1 MGRMQGKSRFATAL
15 AAVFAAALLTAPSA
29 GAAPNVT
36 IGSPLA
42 LSFTSTAF
50 MNVATTA
57 NLALPEP
64 DARTTSPVFGTV
76 VRWRVLQAAG
86 GPLRLQVLR
95 PNENGTF
102 TAVATSGPQTPQS
115 LGTEEFATNLPIQP
129 GDRIGVVNTNSSDK
143 LGVVTVA
150 GASLVFWAPPLA
162 NNESRAPNP
171 MGPFTAE
178 IALNADV
185 RPVSNDFSFGG
196 VKKNK
201 NKGTAKLTVSVP
213 DPGTLSLSGTGLK
226 KTTAEATQPGD
237 VTLAV
242 KSKGKKKTKLKST
255 GKVKV
260 KPTVTF
266 APTGIDPGTESKKL
280 VLKKN

>member
-1 MGRMQGKSRFATAL
+1 MQGKRRFATAL
-15 AAVFAAALLTAPSA
+15 AAAFAAALLSAPSA

-50 MNVATTA
+50 GNVATTA

-64 DARTTSPVFGTV
+64 DTRTTSPVFGTV
-76 VRWRVLQAAG
+76 VKWRVLQAAG

-115 LGTEEFATNLPIQP
+115 LGTEEFATSLPIQP
-129 GDRIGVVNTNSSDK
+129 GDRIGVVNTNTTDK
-143 LGVVTVA
+143 LGVVSVA

-171 MGPFTAE
+171 MGPFAAE
-178 IALNADV
+178 MALNADV
-185 RPVSNDFSFGG
+185 RPVSNDIKFDG

-201 NKGTAKLTVSVP
+201 QKGTAKLTVSVP
-213 DPGTLSLSGTGLK
+213 DAGTLTLAGAGLK
-226 KTTAEATQPGD
+226 KTTAEAAEPGD

-242 KSKGKKKTKLKST
+242 KSKGAKKTKLRNR

-260 KPTVTF
+260 RPAVTF
-266 APTGIDPGTESKKL
+266 APTGIEPGTESTKV
-280 VLKKN
+280 VLKKS

>member
-1 MGRMQGKSRFATAL
+1 MQGKSRIATAL
-15 AAVFAAALLTAPSA
+15 AVVSAVALFTAPSA
-29 GAAPNVT
+29 GAASNVT

-57 NLALPEP
+57 NTALPEP
-64 DARTTSPVFGTV
+64 DTRTSSPVFGTV
-76 VRWRVLQAAG
+76 VKWRVLQAAG

-95 PNENGTF
+95 PNEDGTF
-102 TAVATSGPQTPQS
+102 TGVATSAPQTPQS

-129 GDRIGVVNTNSSDK
+129 GDRIGVINTNNSDR

-150 GASLVFWAPPLA
+150 GASLIFWAPPLA
-162 NNESRAPNP
+162 NSESRAPNP
-171 MGPFTAE
+171 MGPFSAE

-185 RPVSNDFSFGG
+185 RPVSNDFDLGA

-201 NKGTAKLTVSVP
+201 HKGTAKLTVTVP
-213 DPGTLSLSGTGLK
+213 DPGTLTLSGAGLK
-226 KTTAEATQPGD
+226 KTTAEATEPGD

-242 KSKGKKKTKLKST
+242 KSKGAKRTKLRNT

-260 KPTVTF
+260 KPSVTF
-266 APTGIDPGTESKKL
+266 APTGIAPGTESRKL
-280 VLKKN
+280 VLKKKG

>member
-1 MGRMQGKSRFATAL
+1 MGRMQGKRRVATAL
-15 AAVFAAALLTAPSA
+15 AAVFAVTLLAAPSA

-50 MNVATTA
+50 GNVATTA
-57 NLALPEP
+57 NTALPEP
-64 DARTTSPVFGTV
+64 DTKVASPVFGTV
-76 VRWRVLQAAG
+76 VKWRVLQAAG

-95 PNENGTF
+95 PNENGTS

-115 LGTEEFATNLPIQP
+115 LGTEEFTTNLPIQP
-129 GDRIGVVNTNSSDK
+129 GDRIGVVNTNTTDK
-143 LGVVTVA
+143 LGVTTVA
-150 GASLVFWAPPLA
+150 GASLIFWAPPLA
-162 NNESRAPNP
+162 NNESRSPNP
-171 MGPFTAE
+171 MGPFAAE

-185 RPVSNDFSFGG
+185 RPVSNDFDLGG

-213 DPGTLSLSGTGLK
+213 DPGTLTLTGAGLK
-226 KTTAEATQPGD
+226 KTTAEATEPGD

-242 KSKGKKKTKLKST
+242 KSKGAKKTKLKST

-260 KPTVTF
+260 KPSVTF
-266 APTGIDPGTESKKL
+266 APTGIDPGTESRKL